1 MTKKYRLNKSLQL
14 GLAGLLGWLIV
25 SIFTTKTQ
33 ARQSNIVPDNTL
45 GAESSQV
52 IGNFQK
58 LPIEVIT
65 GGATRQINLFHSF
78 QEFNI
83 SEGRAA
89 YFFSPSGDIQNILAR
104 VTGTNPSG
112 IFGKLGTF
120 GNSSPNLFL
129 INPNGI
135 VFGKNASLDVQGSFV
150 GTTANGVQ
158 FGNQGIFSATNPQ
171 AAPLLTIN
179 PSVLLFNQI
188 QANGGIINQS
198 QAPAGMNPIGENVTG
213 LRVAD
218 HKSLLLVGGNINL
231 DGGSIRAY
239 GGNIELAGL
248 AAPGNVELNIT
259 GDNLNLVIPENV
271 ERADVS
277 LNNGAEVNV
286 RSAGGGNIKIQ
297 ARNVNLAGR
306 SILRAGIATGLG
318 TPDSQGGDITIN
330 ATAQTKLID
339 SSFIANV
346 VQERAFG
353 KAGDINIKS
362 TSFALSNGAFLN
374 ASIYGQGNGGNISIQ
389 TSDAVEISSSTIAN
403 NIESGGVGNGG
414 EINITAGSLS
424 LTDNSE
430 IQSLLRGA
438 NNQLPGGQ
446 GNAGN
451 VNINVQGDISF
462 RIARPDQ
469 VNGIN
474 FGVGEGAIG
483 NAGNVTINT
492 SSLEINDT
500 SEIGGITRGKGNS
513 GNIVINARN
522 NIFLDGTVGNF
533 SSRITNNVGFTGEG
547 NAGNIQITTGT
558 LKATNE
564 AFISSSTSGKGNGG
578 NISINALDNV
588 AFDSNSYAS
597 SDVYQGVGDGGNIYI
612 KTGSLSLTNGAN
624 VTTISLG
631 QGNAGNITIEA
642 ADNVNLDGISF
653 PSVTRLQSS
662 LLTGGVGK
670 GGNIQITTGSLFVTN
685 GASIDNNTDGL
696 GNAGNITIN
705 ARDNVTFSGYDSTGI
720 KIPGYDS
727 TINLVSR
734 VSSSSGSNAIGN
746 GGEIRI
752 TAANLLLKDGGNL
765 DTGNYGQ
772 GNGGNIFLDIGNTIT
787 LDGIAINNGLP
798 SLVTA
803 TAYNG
808 NGGNVQIATG
818 SLFLTNGGGISSKN
832 LERKGNSG
840 NISINARDS
849 VIIDGVLKDV
859 TSSAGKRDI
868 HSGLFSSLESGEG
881 KGGDIEITTGSL
893 AVTNGAIINGS
904 TSGQGNGGN
913 ITINA
918 RDTVTFDS
926 GENGSLV
933 AIGTFTTS
941 NSTGNGGNIRINA
954 KELFIK
960 NHVGVGN
967 FSQAQGKGGDI
978 EITTG
983 SLAVTNGAFIS
994 AGTQGQGN
1002 GGNITINASDTITLD
1017 GGENSLYTI
1026 ITTST
1031 IGNSIGNAGN
1041 IRINAKE
1048 LFVKN
1053 GGQLTASSYGKG
1065 NAGNIFIETSD
1076 AITFERTNSNN
1087 SLTLTGASSFATTS
1101 GNGGNI
1107 QVKTGTLTLRNGGSI
1122 LTTANR
1128 NAGNINIDTRDAV
1141 IIDGVSGN
1149 NFTSGAFSYL
1159 STGGIGKGGDIQIT
1173 TNSLTLRNGVQ
1184 LAASSYG
1191 KGNAGD
1197 ITVNAR
1203 DAISIDGVGKNGSF
1217 SAAFTTLEGEA
1228 EGRGGNINLTTGSL
1242 FLTNGGTVNA
1252 STFARG
1258 DGGNITIDA
1267 DRIFIDGFSRIGNTI
1282 FLSGIFSVVSP
1293 TSVGNAGNIN
1303 LTTDSFSLS
1312 NSGRVSTSSLGQGK
1326 AGDININSGS
1336 TTLDNYALIAARTN
1350 SGDGGNI
1357 NLTANNRL
1365 ILRGG
1370 SGISTTAGT
1379 AQSGGDGGNINI
1391 NSRFIVAIPKENSDI
1406 TANAFTGTG
1415 GNVEIYSQGI
1425 FGIESRPK
1433 LTEKSDIT
1441 ASSEQGVAGVI
1452 NINVPDTSSIQNS
1465 FTELSPVIDT
1475 NSLIANSCISRGTK
1489 RQENSFTITGSG
1501 ALTTNRPG
1509 VAVSTYTT
1517 GEVRGVE
1524 TTSRPWKKG
1533 DPIIEPQGMY
1543 RLDNGQLLLSRECSE

>member
-1 MTKKYRLNKSLQL
+1 MTKKYRFNKSLQL

-25 SIFTTKTQ
+25 SVFTTKTQ
-33 ARQSNIVPDNTL
+33 AQQSNIVPDNTL
-45 GAESSQV
+45 GDESSQV

-58 LPIEVIT
+58 LPIEVIA

-89 YFFSPSGDIQNILAR
+89 YFFSPSVDIQNILAR
-104 VTGTNPSG
+104 ITGTNPSG
-112 IFGKLGTF
+112 IFGRLGTF

-179 PSVLLFNQI
+179 PSLLLFNQI

-198 QAPAGMNPIGENVTG
+198 QAPAGKNPIGENVTG

-218 HKSLLLVGGNINL
+218 NKSLLLVGGNINI

-239 GGNIELAGL
+239 GGNVELAGL

-259 GDNLNLVIPENV
+259 GDNLGLVLPENV

-286 RSAGGGNIKIQ
+286 RGAGGGNIKIQ
-297 ARNVNLAGR
+297 AQNVTLAGQ

-318 TPDSQGGDITIN
+318 TPNSQGGDITIN
-330 ATAQTKLID
+330 ATSQTKLID
-339 SSFIANV
+339 NSFIANV
-346 VQERAFG
+346 LQAKAFG

-362 TSFALSNGAFLN
+362 TSFALSNE
-374 ASIYGQGNGGNISIQ
+374 ASLSNGIFGQGNGGNISIQ
-389 TSDAVEISSSTIAN
+389 TSDAVEISSSAIFN
-403 NIESGGVGNGG
+403 NIESGAVGNSGD
-414 EINITAGSLS
+414 INITAGSLF
-424 LTDNSE
+424 LTNNSE

-451 VNINVQGDISF
+451 ININVQGDTSF
-462 RIARPDQ
+462 RISRPNQ

-474 FGVGEGAIG
+474 FGVDEGAIG
-483 NAGNVTINT
+483 NGGNVTINT
-492 SSLEINDT
+492 NSLEITDT
-500 SEIGGITRGKGNS
+500 SEIRGITRGKGNS

-522 NIFLDGTVGNF
+522 NISLDGTIASLSGGISNAVAP
-533 SSRITNNVGFTGEG
+533 TGEG

-558 LKATNE
+558 LKATNG
-564 AFISSSTSGKGNGG
+564 AYINSDTLGKGNGG
-578 NISINALDNV
+578 NIYL
-588 AFDSNSYAS
+588 
-597 SDVYQGVGDGGNIYI
+597 
-612 KTGSLSLTNGAN
+612 KTGSLSLTNGGYVATN
-624 VTTISLG
+624 VLG
-631 QGNAGNITIEA
+631 QGNAGNITVEA
-642 ADNVNLDGISF
+642 TDNVNLDGIS
-653 PSVTRLQSS
+653 SQGLSGLQSS

-670 GGNIQITTGSLFVTN
+670 AGNIQVTTGSLFVTN
-685 GASIDNNTDGL
+685 GASISSDTDGV

-705 ARDNVTFSGYDSTGI
+705 ARDHVTFLGFDSRT
-720 KIPGYDS
+720 KITS
-727 TINLVSR
+727 QA
-734 VSSSSGSNAIGN
+734 SSSAVTNAIGN
-746 GGEIRI
+746 GGAIRI
-752 TAANLLLKDGGNL
+752 TAANLLLKDGGQLSTAN
-765 DTGNYGQ
+765 NGQ

-787 LDGIAINNGLP
+787 FDGITNYGLP
-798 SLVTA
+798 SLVTT

-818 SLFLTNGGGISSKN
+818 SLFLTNGGRISSSN

-840 NISINARDS
+840 NITINARDS
-849 VIIDGVLKDV
+849 VIIDGVLEDV
-859 TSSAGKRDI
+859 TLSIGKRDI
-868 HSGLFSSLESGEG
+868 HSGLFSSLDGGEG

-893 AVTNGAIINGS
+893 AVTNGAIISGE
-904 TSGQGNGGN
+904 TLGQGNGGN

-918 RDTVTFDS
+918 RDTVTFD
-926 GENGSLV
+926 GGQNRLLTKV
-933 AIGTFTTS
+933 TTATER
-941 NSTGNGGNIRINA
+941 NSTGKAGNIQINS
-954 KELFIK
+954 KELFVK
-960 NHVGVGN
+960 NGAIFGAFSSGQGN
-967 FSQAQGKGGDI
+967 AGDI

-983 SLAVTNGAFIS
+983 SLAVTNGGNISGNTGGQGNGGNIIINARDAVTFDGGENGLFTSANTSALTNSTGKGGDIAITTGSLSLTSSANIS
-994 AGTQGQGN
+994 AGTNGRGN
-1002 GGNITINASDTITLD
+1002 GGNITINARDTITLD
-1017 GGENSLYTI
+1017 GGQNASPVLVITSATSNST
-1026 ITTST
+1026 
-1031 IGNSIGNAGN
+1031 GNAGN
-1041 IRINAKE
+1041 IHINAKE

-1053 GGQLTASSYGKG
+1053 SA
-1065 NAGNIFIETSD
+1065 IF
-1076 AITFERTNSNN
+1076 
-1087 SLTLTGASSFATTS
+1087 
-1101 GNGGNI
+1101 
-1107 QVKTGTLTLRNGGSI
+1107 
-1122 LTTANR
+1122 
-1128 NAGNINIDTRDAV
+1128 
-1141 IIDGVSGN
+1141 
-1149 NFTSGAFSYL
+1149 GAFS
-1159 STGGIGKGGDIQIT
+1159 
-1173 TNSLTLRNGVQ
+1173 
-1184 LAASSYG
+1184 
-1191 KGNAGD
+1191 
-1197 ITVNAR
+1197 
-1203 DAISIDGVGKNGSF
+1203 
-1217 SAAFTTLEGEA
+1217 SAE
-1228 EGRGGNINLTTGSL
+1228 
-1242 FLTNGGTVNA
+1242 
-1252 STFARG
+1252 
-1258 DGGNITIDA
+1258 
-1267 DRIFIDGFSRIGNTI
+1267 
-1282 FLSGIFSVVSP
+1282 
-1293 TSVGNAGNIN
+1293 GNAGNIN

-1312 NSGRVSTSSLGQGK
+1312 NGGQVNTSNLGLGK
-1326 AGDININSGS
+1326 AGDINIDSGS
-1336 TTLDNYALIAARTN
+1336 TTLNNKSFIAAITS

-1357 NLTANNRL
+1357 NLTANDRL

-1441 ASSEQGVAGVI
+1441 ASSEQGIAGVI

-1475 NSLIANSCISRGTK
+1475 NSLIANSCISRANK

-1501 ALTTNRPG
+1501 ALPTNRPG
-1509 VAVSTYTT
+1509 IAVSTYTT

-1543 RLDNGQLLLSRECSE
+1543 RLDNGQLLLSRECSD

>member
-1 MTKKYRLNKSLQL
+1 MTKKYKLNKSLQL

-25 SIFTTKTQ
+25 SVFTTKTQ
-33 ARQSNIVPDNTL
+33 AQQSNIVPDNTL

-78 QEFNI
+78 KEFNI

-112 IFGKLGTF
+112 IFGKLGTV

-198 QAPAGMNPIGENVTG
+198 QAPAGMNPIGEDVAG

-218 HKSLLLVGGNINL
+218 NKSLLLVGGNINI

-248 AAPGNVELNIT
+248 AAPGNVELNIA
-259 GDNLNLVIPENV
+259 GDNLGLVIPENV

-277 LNNGAEVNV
+277 LSNGAEINV
-286 RSAGGGNIKIQ
+286 RGAGGGNIKIQ
-297 ARNVNLAGR
+297 ARNVNLAGQ

-330 ATAQTKLID
+330 ATGQTKLID

-346 VQERAFG
+346 VQARAFG

-362 TSFALSNGAFLN
+362 SSFALNNGAVLN
-374 ASIYGQGNGGNISIQ
+374 ASILGQGNGGNI
-389 TSDAVEISSSTIAN
+389 
-403 NIESGGVGNGG
+403 
-414 EINITAGSLS
+414 
-424 LTDNSE
+424 
-430 IQSLLRGA
+430 
-438 NNQLPGGQ
+438 
-446 GNAGN
+446 
-451 VNINVQGDISF
+451 
-462 RIARPDQ
+462 
-469 VNGIN
+469 
-474 FGVGEGAIG
+474 
-483 NAGNVTINT
+483 TINT
-492 SSLEINDT
+492 NSLELTDT
-500 SEIGGITRGKGNS
+500 SQIQGITIGKGNS

-522 NIFLDGTVGNF
+522 NIFLDGTVSNLSAGISNA
-533 SSRITNNVGFTGEG
+533 VAPTGEG

-558 LKATNE
+558 LKATNG
-564 AFISSSTSGKGNGG
+564 AFINSGTGGKGNGG
-578 NISINALDNV
+578 D
-588 AFDSNSYAS
+588 
-597 SDVYQGVGDGGNIYI
+597 IYL
-612 KTGSLSLTNGAN
+612 KTGSLSLTNGSALLTS
-624 VTTISLG
+624 VLG
-631 QGNAGNITIEA
+631 QGNAGNITVEA
-642 ADNVNLDGISF
+642 TDNVNLDGIS
-653 PSVTRLQSS
+653 SQGLSGLQST

-670 GGNIQITTGSLFVTN
+670 AGNIQVTTGSLFVTN
-685 GASIDNNTDGL
+685 GAKISSNTDGV
-696 GNAGNITIN
+696 GNGGNITIN
-705 ARDNVTFSGYDSTGI
+705 ARDNVTFSGFDSRT
-720 KIPGYDS
+720 KI
-727 TINLVSR
+727 VSEA
-734 VSSSSGSNAIGN
+734 SSFAFTNAIGN

-752 TAANLLLKDGGNL
+752 TAANLLLKDGGQL
-765 DTGNYGQ
+765 ATDTSKQ

-787 LDGIAINNGLP
+787 LDGITNYGLP
-798 SLVTA
+798 SLVTT
-803 TAYNG
+803 TAKNG
-808 NGGNVQIATG
+808 NGGNIQIATG
-818 SLFLTNGGGISSKN
+818 SVFLTNGGTISSAH
-832 LERKGNSG
+832 LEGKGNSG
-840 NISINARDS
+840 NISVNARDS
-849 VIIDGVLKDV
+849 VIIDGVLEDV
-859 TSSAGKRDI
+859 TTIIGKRDI
-868 HSGLFSSLESGEG
+868 HSSLFSSLDGGEG

-893 AVTNGAIINGS
+893 AVTNGGNMSGN
-904 TSGQGNGGN
+904 TEGQGNGGN

-918 RDTVTFDS
+918 RNTVTFDG
-926 GENGSLV
+926 GENRLLTK
-933 AIGTFTTS
+933 ITTFASS
-941 NSTGNGGNIRINA
+941 NSTGNAGNIQINSR
-954 KELFIK
+954 ELFIK
-960 NHVGVGN
+960 NNALLSAFSESPGN
-967 FSQAQGKGGDI
+967 AGDI

-983 SLAVTNGAFIS
+983 SLAVTNGGNIIVNTFAQGNGGNIIINAHDAVTFDGGENGLFTSVNTAAITNS
-994 AGTQGQGN
+994 TGKGGDIEITTGSLSVTNGASINGGTDGRGN
-1002 GGNITINASDTITLD
+1002 GGNITINARDTITLD
-1017 GGENSLYTI
+1017 GGQNSSPVLV
-1026 ITTST
+1026 ITGASSRST
-1031 IGNSIGNAGN
+1031 GNAGN
-1041 IRINAKE
+1041 IHINAKE

-1053 GGQLTASSYGKG
+1053 NASFSTLSSSQG

-1076 AITFERTNSNN
+1076 AITFDGSNSNN
-1087 SLTLTGASSFATTS
+1087 SLTPTGASSFAIAS

-1107 QVKTGTLTLRNGGSI
+1107 QVKTGTLTLRNGGLI
-1122 LTTANR
+1122 LTTAKR
-1128 NAGNINIDTRDAV
+1128 NAGNISIDTRDAV
-1141 IIDGVSGN
+1141 IIDSMSGN
-1149 NFTSGAFSYL
+1149 IPSGAFSFL
-1159 STGGIGKGGDIQIT
+1159 DAGGVGKGGDIQIT
-1173 TNSLTLRNGVQ
+1173 TNSLTLRNGGQ
-1184 LAASSYG
+1184 LAANSLG

-1203 DAISIDGVGKNGSF
+1203 DAISIDGVSKNGSL
-1217 SAAFTTLEGEA
+1217 SGAFTALEGEA

-1252 STFARG
+1252 STLARG

-1267 DRIFIDGFSRIGNTI
+1267 GDRIFIDGFGRIGNTI
-1282 FLSGIFSVVSP
+1282 FFSGVFSVVDR

-1303 LTTDSFSLS
+1303 LTTDSLYLS
-1312 NSGRVSTSSLGQGK
+1312 NGGRVSTSSQGQGK
-1326 AGDININSGS
+1326 AGDINIDSGS
-1336 TTLDNYALIAARTN
+1336 TTLDNKSFINAITN

-1357 NLTANNRL
+1357 NLTANDRL
-1365 ILRGG
+1365 ILRRG
-1370 SGISTTAGT
+1370 SEISTTAGT

-1391 NSRFIVAIPKENSDI
+1391 NSRFIVVIPKENSDI

-1517 GEVRGVE
+1517 GEVRGVG
-1524 TTSRPWKKG
+1524 TTSRSWKKG

-1543 RLDNGQLLLSRECSE
+1543 RLDNGQLLLSRGCSE

>member
-1 MTKKYRLNKSLQL
+1 MTKKYKLNKSLQL

-25 SIFTTKTQ
+25 SVFTTKTQ
-33 ARQSNIVPDNTL
+33 AQQSNIVPDNTL

-78 QEFNI
+78 KEFNI

-112 IFGKLGTF
+112 IFGKLGTV

-198 QAPAGMNPIGENVTG
+198 QAPAGMNPIGEDVAG

-218 HKSLLLVGGNINL
+218 SKSLLLVGGNINI
-231 DGGSIRAY
+231 DSGSIRAY

-248 AAPGNVELNIT
+248 AAPGNVELNIA
-259 GDNLNLVIPENV
+259 GDNLGLVIPENV

-277 LNNGAEVNV
+277 LSNGAEINV
-286 RSAGGGNIKIQ
+286 RGAGGGNIKIQ
-297 ARNVNLAGR
+297 ARNVNLAGQ

-318 TPDSQGGDITIN
+318 SPDSQGGDVTIN
-330 ATAQTKLID
+330 ATGQTKLID

-346 VQERAFG
+346 VQARAFG

-362 TSFALSNGAFLN
+362 SSFALSNDAFLN
-374 ASIYGQGNGGNISIQ
+374 ASLFGQGNGGNISIQ
-389 TSDAVEISSSTIAN
+389 TSDAVEISNRSSTSN
-403 NIESGGVGNGG
+403 NIESGAVGNGG
-414 EINITAGSLS
+414 DINITAGSLS
-424 LTDNSE
+424 LTDSSQ
-430 IQSLLRGA
+430 IQSLLRDA
-438 NNQLPGGQ
+438 NDQLPGGQ

-462 RIARPDQ
+462 RIARPNE

-474 FGVGEGAIG
+474 FEVGEGAIG
-483 NAGNVTINT
+483 NSGNVTINT
-492 SSLEINDT
+492 SSLEMTDASQIR
-500 SEIGGITRGKGNS
+500 GITRGKGDS

-522 NIFLDGTVGNF
+522 NIALDGTVGNF
-533 SSRITNNVGFTGEG
+533 SSGIINGVALTGEG
-547 NAGNIQITTGT
+547 NAGDIQITTGT
-558 LKATNE
+558 LKATNG
-564 AFISSSTSGKGNGG
+564 ASISSVTLGKGNGG
-578 NISINALDNV
+578 D
-588 AFDSNSYAS
+588 
-597 SDVYQGVGDGGNIYI
+597 IYL
-612 KTGSLSLTNGAN
+612 KTGSLSLINGSNITAD
-624 VTTISLG
+624 VLG
-631 QGNAGNITIEA
+631 QGNAGNITVEA
-642 ADNVNLDGISF
+642 TDNVKLDGF
-653 PSVTRLQSS
+653 PSGLGSS

-670 GGNIQITTGSLFVTN
+670 AGNIQVTTGSLLVTN
-685 GASIDNNTDGL
+685 GASISNDTDGV

-705 ARDNVTFSGYDSTGI
+705 ARDNVTFLGFDSKT
-720 KIPGYDS
+720 KIP
-727 TINLVSR
+727 SR
-734 VSSSSGSNAIGN
+734 ASSFAFTNAIGN

-752 TAANLLLKDGGNL
+752 TAANLLLKDGGQL
-765 DTGNYGQ
+765 APDISKQ
-772 GNGGNIFLDIGNTIT
+772 GNAGNIFLDIGNTMT
-787 LDGIAINNGLP
+787 LDGIINNGLP
-798 SLVTA
+798 SLVTT

-808 NGGNVQIATG
+808 NGGNIQIATG
-818 SLFLTNGGGISSKN
+818 SLFITNGARISSSH
-832 LERKGNSG
+832 LEGKGNSG

-849 VIIDGVLKDV
+849 VIIDGVLEDV
-859 TSSAGKRDI
+859 TTIFGKRDI
-868 HSGLFSSLESGEG
+868 HSGLFSSLDGGEG
-881 KGGDIEITTGSL
+881 KGGDIKITTGSL

-926 GENGSLV
+926 GENGSPI
-933 AIGTFTTS
+933 AIGTIANS
-941 NSTGNGGNIRINA
+941 NSTGNAGNIRINA
-954 KELFIK
+954 KELFVR
-960 NHVGVGN
+960 NDAYVGA
-967 FSQAQGKGGDI
+967 FSQGQGNGGDI

-1017 GGENSLYTI
+1017 GGENGLYTFV
-1026 ITTST
+1026 TTST
-1031 IGNSIGNAGN
+1031 TSNSTGNAGN

-1053 GGQLTASSYGKG
+1053 AAQFGAFSSSQG
-1065 NAGNIFIETSD
+1065 NAGNIFIEISD

-1087 SLTLTGASSFATTS
+1087 SLTLTGASSFATAS

-1122 LTTANR
+1122 VTIANR

-1149 NFTSGAFSYL
+1149 IKTGAFSSL
-1159 STGGIGKGGDIQIT
+1159 FAGGVGKGGDIQIT
-1173 TNSLTLRNGVQ
+1173 TNSLTLRNGGQ
-1184 LAASSYG
+1184 LAGESLG

-1197 ITVNAR
+1197 ITVKAR
-1203 DAISIDGVGKNGSF
+1203 DAISIDGVGENGSF
-1217 SAAFTTLEGEA
+1217 SGAFTTLEGEA

-1258 DGGNITIDA
+1258 DGGNITIHA
-1267 DRIFIDGFSRIGNTI
+1267 GDRIFIDGFGRIGNTI
-1282 FLSGIFSVVSP
+1282 FFSGVFSVVDR

-1326 AGDININSGS
+1326 AGDINIDSGS
-1336 TTLDNYALIAARTN
+1336 TTLDTQAFIAAITN

-1357 NLTANNRL
+1357 NLTANDRL

-1517 GEVRGVE
+1517 GEVRGVG
-1524 TTSRPWKKG
+1524 TTSRSWKKG
-1533 DPIIEPQGMY
+1533 DPIIEPQAMY

>member
-1 MTKKYRLNKSLQL
+1 MTKKYKLNKSLQL

-25 SIFTTKTQ
+25 SVFTTKTQ
-33 ARQSNIVPDNTL
+33 AQQSNIVPDNTL

-89 YFFSPSGDIQNILAR
+89 YFFSPSGDIQNVLAR

-112 IFGKLGTF
+112 IFGKLGTS
-120 GNSSPNLFL
+120 GSSSPNLFL

-179 PSVLLFNQI
+179 PSLLLFNQI

-218 HKSLLLVGGNINL
+218 SKSLLLVGGNINI

-248 AAPGNVELNIT
+248 AAPGNVELNIA
-259 GDNLNLVIPENV
+259 GNNLGLVIPENV
-271 ERADVS
+271 ERADVF

-297 ARNVNLAGR
+297 ARNVNLAGQ

-318 TPDSQGGDITIN
+318 TPDSQGGDITVN
-330 ATAQTKLID
+330 ATGQTKLID

-346 VQERAFG
+346 VQARAFG

-362 TSFALSNGAFLN
+362 SSFALNNGAVLN
-374 ASIYGQGNGGNISIQ
+374 ASILGQGNGGNI
-389 TSDAVEISSSTIAN
+389 
-403 NIESGGVGNGG
+403 
-414 EINITAGSLS
+414 
-424 LTDNSE
+424 
-430 IQSLLRGA
+430 
-438 NNQLPGGQ
+438 
-446 GNAGN
+446 
-451 VNINVQGDISF
+451 
-462 RIARPDQ
+462 
-469 VNGIN
+469 
-474 FGVGEGAIG
+474 
-483 NAGNVTINT
+483 TINT
-492 SSLEINDT
+492 NSLELTDT
-500 SEIGGITRGKGNS
+500 SQIQGITIGKGNS

-522 NIFLDGTVGNF
+522 NIFLDGTVSNLSAGISNA
-533 SSRITNNVGFTGEG
+533 VAPTGEG

-558 LKATNE
+558 LKATNG
-564 AFISSSTSGKGNGG
+564 ASISSGSLGKGNGG
-578 NISINALDNV
+578 NIYL
-588 AFDSNSYAS
+588 
-597 SDVYQGVGDGGNIYI
+597 
-612 KTGSLSLTNGAN
+612 KTGSLSLTNGSNITAD
-624 VTTISLG
+624 VLG
-631 QGNAGNITIEA
+631 QGNAGNITVEA
-642 ADNVNLDGISF
+642 TDNVNLDGDS
-653 PSVTRLQSS
+653 SQGSSGLQSN
-662 LLTGGVGK
+662 LFTGGVGK
-670 GGNIQITTGSLFVTN
+670 AGNIQITTGSLFVIN
-685 GASIDNNTDGL
+685 GASIWNNTDGV
-696 GNAGNITIN
+696 GNAGNVTIN
-705 ARDNVTFSGYDSTGI
+705 ARDNVTFSGFRTTI
-720 KIPGYDS
+720 KLGGS
-727 TINLVSR
+727 Q
-734 VSSSSGSNAIGN
+734 VSSSAFTNAIGN

-752 TAANLLLKDGGNL
+752 TAANLLLKDGGQLSTVN
-765 DTGNYGQ
+765 NGQ

-787 LDGIAINNGLP
+787 FDGIDNNGLP
-798 SLVTA
+798 SLVTT
-803 TAYNG
+803 TAFNG
-808 NGGNVQIATG
+808 KGGNVQIATG
-818 SLFLTNGGGISSKN
+818 SLFLTNGGRISSNN

-840 NISINARDS
+840 NITINARDS
-849 VIIDGVLKDV
+849 VIIDGVLKGV
-859 TSSAGKRDI
+859 TFSFGKRNI
-868 HSGLFSSLESGEG
+868 NSGLFSSLDGSEG
-881 KGGDIEITTGSL
+881 KGGDIKITTGSL
-893 AVTNGAIINGS
+893 AVTNGAIIDAS

-933 AIGTFTTS
+933 KIATIADS
-941 NSTGNGGNIRINA
+941 NSTANA
-954 KELFIK
+954 
-960 NHVGVGN
+960 
-967 FSQAQGKGGDI
+967 GDI

-983 SLAVTNGAFIS
+983 SLAVTNGAIISGNTLGQGHGGNIIINARDAVTFDGGENGLFTSANTSALTNSTGKGGDIEITTGSLFVTNGANIS
-994 AGTQGQGN
+994 AGTNGRGN
-1002 GGNITINASDTITLD
+1002 GGNITINARDTVTFD
-1017 GGENSLYTI
+1017 GGQNSSPVLV
-1026 ITTST
+1026 ITAAGSIST
-1031 IGNSIGNAGN
+1031 GNAGN

-1053 GGQLTASSYGKG
+1053 
-1065 NAGNIFIETSD
+1065 
-1076 AITFERTNSNN
+1076 
-1087 SLTLTGASSFATTS
+1087 SSF
-1101 GNGGNI
+1101 
-1107 QVKTGTLTLRNGGSI
+1107 
-1122 LTTANR
+1122 
-1128 NAGNINIDTRDAV
+1128 
-1141 IIDGVSGN
+1141 
-1149 NFTSGAFSYL
+1149 FGAFS
-1159 STGGIGKGGDIQIT
+1159 SG
-1173 TNSLTLRNGVQ
+1173 S
-1184 LAASSYG
+1184 
-1191 KGNAGD
+1191 GNAGD
-1197 ITVNAR
+1197 IE
-1203 DAISIDGVGKNGSF
+1203 I
-1217 SAAFTTLEGEA
+1217 TTD
-1228 EGRGGNINLTTGSL
+1228 SL
-1242 FLTNGGTVNA
+1242 FLSNGGQ
-1252 STFARG
+1252 
-1258 DGGNITIDA
+1258 
-1267 DRIFIDGFSRIGNTI
+1267 
-1282 FLSGIFSVVSP
+1282 
-1293 TSVGNAGNIN
+1293 
-1303 LTTDSFSLS
+1303 
-1312 NSGRVSTSSLGQGK
+1312 VSTSNLGQGK
-1326 AGDININSGS
+1326 AGDINIDSGS
-1336 TTLDNYALIAARTN
+1336 ITLDTQAFIAAIT
-1350 SGDGGNI
+1350 STGDGGNI
-1357 NLTANNRL
+1357 NLTANDRL

-1501 ALTTNRPG
+1501 ALPTNRPG

-1524 TTSRPWKKG
+1524 TTSRSWKKG